1 MSTRLF
7 VYHAGQ
13 CNPKRCTAKK
23 LAKFHL
29 VDLCSTRRPL
39 TRAKTVLLDPSAR
52 TPLCRADVVN
62 TLVAIDCSW
71 KQREHVFQS
80 LRARCRRRLPYLIA
94 ANPINYGRPYELTTV
109 EALGAALYILGQA
122 PRAMELLGKFKWGPT
137 FLALNDAPLNEYAQ
151 ASTVADL
158 LACERAYE
166 RG

>member
-1 MSTRLF
+1 MTTRLL
-7 VYHAGQ
+7 VYHEGQ

-29 VDLCSTRRPL
+29 VDLLSTRRPL
-39 TRAKTVLLDPSAR
+39 LKEKTVLLDPSVH

-71 KQREHVFQS
+71 NQREHVFQS
-80 LRARCRRRLPYLIA
+80 FRVRCRRRLPYLVA
-94 ANPINYGRPYELTTV
+94 ANPVNYGRPYELTTV

-122 PRAMELLGKFKWGPT
+122 QSARELLGKFKWGPT
-137 FLALNDAPLNEYAQ
+137 FLALNAAPLNEYAE

-158 LACERAYE
+158 LTRERAYE
-166 RG
+166 

>member
-29 VDLCSTRRPL
+29 VDLFSTRRPL
-39 TRAKTVLLDPSAR
+39 TKEKTVLLDPSAP
-52 TPLCRADVVN
+52 TPLSSADVVT

-71 KQREHVFQS
+71 KQREYAFRFFRSHNK
-80 LRARCRRRLPYLIA
+80 RRLPYLVA
-94 ANPINYGRPYELTTV
+94 ANPVNYGRPYELTTV
-109 EALGAALYILGQA
+109 EALGAALYILGE
-122 PRAMELLGKFKWGPT
+122 PLRANDLLSKFKWGPT
-137 FLALNDAPLNEYAQ
+137 FLALNAAPLNEYAE
-151 ASTVADL
+151 ARTVADL
-158 LACERAYE
+158 LACESAYE

>member
-1 MSTRLF
+1 MSTRLL

-13 CNPKRCTAKK
+13 CNPKHCTAKK

-29 VDLCSTRRPL
+29 VDLFSTRRPFI
-39 TRAKTVLLDPSAR
+39 RENTVILDPSAR
-52 TPLCRADVVN
+52 TPLCRVDLVN

-80 LRARCRRRLPYLIA
+80 LRACCRRRLPYLIA
-94 ANPINYGRPYELTTV
+94 ANPINYGRPFELTTV
-109 EALGAALYILGQA
+109 EALGAALYILGQTQ
-122 PRAMELLGKFKWGPT
+122 RARELLDKFKWGST
-137 FLALNDAPLNEYAQ
+137 FLTLNAAPLNEYAE

>member
-1 MSTRLF
+1 MSTRLL

-29 VDLCSTRRPL
+29 VDLFSTRRPL
-39 TRAKTVLLDPSAR
+39 LQEKTVLLDPSVR
-52 TPLCRADVVN
+52 TPLSCRDTVN

-71 KQREHVFQS
+71 KEFEYVFQS
-80 LRARCRRRLPYLIA
+80 FRARCRRRLPYLIA

-109 EALGAALYILGQA
+109 EALGAALWILGE
-122 PRAMELLGKFKWGPT
+122 PERARKLLGKFKWGPT
-137 FLALNDAPLNEYAQ
+137 FLTLNAAILNEYAE
-151 ASTVADL
+151 ASTVAEL
-158 LACERAYE
+158 LRSERAYK

>member
-1 MSTRLF
+1 MSTHLL

-29 VDLCSTRRPL
+29 VNLFSTRRPL
-39 TRAKTVLLDPSAR
+39 LQEKTVLLDPSER
-52 TPLCRADVVN
+52 TPLSRADMVN

-71 KQREHVFQS
+71 NDRERVFQS
-80 LRARCRRRLPYLIA
+80 FRARCRRRLPYLIA
-94 ANPINYGRPYELTTV
+94 ANPVNYGRPCELTTV
-109 EALGAALYILGQA
+109 EALAAALYILGQA
-122 PRAMELLGKFKWGPT
+122 QRARELLGKFKWGPT
-137 FLALNDAPLNEYAQ
+137 FLTLNAAPLNEYAE

-158 LACERAYE
+158 LVCERAYK